1 MKKYAL
7 NEITV
12 LQYIFMI
19 HATQLGFGLLSL
31 PADLAMYAGTDGWI
45 SLLIGWALAVLAS
58 LFIVQVMKKHQDD
71 TIYDLIP
78 RYFGKVLGFILNS
91 CMIVFFMFGFFV
103 SFLSA
108 VGFFK
113 LELLANTPNFLLVL
127 LFALPTYQL
136 ARNNVRI
143 LARYAEITFWSFLW
157 ILLIILYPLKES
169 HWLYLLPVL
178 KEGWGPVLKAANPT
192 GLSFLGF
199 EISFILYPFLKHKE
213 KAAMGI
219 IAGNTI
225 TLVIYMI
232 VILICFLFFSPDDI
246 TSYKYPTL
254 KVLKIIEFRFM
265 ERIEIIVLVAYLFLI
280 FRVWTHYLYASTFGI
295 SRLLGKQD
303 HKPFVRLAI
312 IGMLILSTFY
322 RPSSSEFVSMLKLF
336 GNAGWYFAFALP
348 LILLAYTS
356 VFKPR
361 GGLQ

>member
-1 MKKYAL
+1 M
-7 NEITV
+7 
-12 LQYIFMI
+12 QYILLI
-19 HATQLGFGLLSL
+19 HSTQLGFGLLSL

-71 TIYDLIP
+71 TIYDLFP

-91 CMIVFFMFGFFV
+91 CIIVFFMCGFFV
-103 SFLSA
+103 SFFSA

-143 LARYAEITFWSFLW
+143 LARYAEITFWSFMW
-157 ILLIILYPLKES
+157 IMLVILYPLKEA

-178 KEGWGPVLKAANPT
+178 KDGWGPVLKAVNPT

-219 IAGNTI
+219 IVGNTI
-225 TLVIYMI
+225 TLVIYMV

-280 FRVWTHYLYASTFGI
+280 FRVWTSYLYASTFGI
-295 SRLLGKQD
+295 SQLLGKQD
-303 HKPFVRLAI
+303 HEPFVRLTMI
-312 IGMLILSTFY
+312 VVLLVSTFY
-322 RPSSSEFVSMLKLF
+322 RPSSTGFASLLLRF
-336 GNAGWYFAFALP
+336 GQVGWYFSFALP
-348 LILLAYTS
+348 FFLLAYTS
-356 VFKPR
+356 VFTRK